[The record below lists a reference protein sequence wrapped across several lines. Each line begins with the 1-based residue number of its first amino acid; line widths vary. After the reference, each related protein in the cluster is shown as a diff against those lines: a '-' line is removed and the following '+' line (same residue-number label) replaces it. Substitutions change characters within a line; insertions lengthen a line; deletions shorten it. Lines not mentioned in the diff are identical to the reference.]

1 MRHALRRVTCHIN
14 PCLIGE
20 TQMDGDDLF
29 VVIYLFIFGF
39 CLGSPLSSNMA
50 SRHPAQCYV
59 GVGKKI
65 IVLKKSNRTDGF
77 F

>member
-20 TQMDGDDLF
+20 THMDGDDLF

-50 SRHPAQCYV
+50 SRLPAQYY
-59 GVGKKI
+59 GLELMSLTITSKFRYN
-65 IVLKKSNRTDGF
+65 LQ
-77 F
+77 